1 MLQIEKLQHDGSY
14 EDIISL
20 LTDLNKTCHI
30 RADADYIVKVLYKLL
45 KFCPGLSARTIPKD
59 LLSKWEKMYKLSSVL
74 KNNNKDMP
82 CPEKEAAVS
91 VQCEKKIFALASTSH
106 SSDTEKDSQTSVPQN
121 TNQSSTSFDAMALR
135 SKCFNLIL
143 QALTLN
149 QLRLY
154 GQTQSPCGQPKE
166 PKEPS
171 PAPSGHLTPDAFA
184 RMSMKELA
192 GDELQQLREGYT
204 TMGISEHQLPD
215 ALEGTPTNKVCCSR
229 CEGLDCRVKQI
240 SRETL
245 FLPSWVQSGSA
256 DDDSMITV
264 IKMNNCSV
272 QFRCMNYVSKRLMYH
287 TVYG

>member
-1 MLQIEKLQHDGSY
+1 MLHIHTNPAVRRSFIMLQIEKLQHDGSY

-121 TNQSSTSFDAMALR
+121 TNQSS
-135 SKCFNLIL
+135 
-143 QALTLN
+143 
-149 QLRLY
+149 
-154 GQTQSPCGQPKE
+154 GQPKE

-272 QFRCMNYVSKRLMYH
+272 QFNLFVHC
-287 TVYG
+287 

>member
-59 LLSKWEKMYKLSSVL
+59 LLSKWEKMYKLSSDKCDVCS
-74 KNNNKDMP
+74 NKQSSERP

-135 SKCFNLIL
+135 SK
-143 QALTLN
+143 
-149 QLRLY
+149 
-154 GQTQSPCGQPKE
+154 CGQPKE

-272 QFRCMNYVSKRLMYH
+272 QFNLFVHYI
-287 TVYG
+287 

>member
-45 KFCPGLSARTIPKD
+45 KFFPGLSDRTIPKD

-149 QLRLY
+149 HKSICIRSKVANLKN
-154 GQTQSPCGQPKE
+154 PKN
-166 PKEPS
+166 P
-171 PAPSGHLTPDAFA
+171 HL
-184 RMSMKELA
+184 
-192 GDELQQLREGYT
+192 EGYT

-272 QFRCMNYVSKRLMYH
+272 QFNLFVHC
-287 TVYG
+287 

>member
-74 KNNNKDMP
+74 KNNNKDMGIRI
-82 CPEKEAAVS
+82 KNLYASQIS

-135 SKCFNLIL
+135 SK
-143 QALTLN
+143 
-149 QLRLY
+149 
-154 GQTQSPCGQPKE
+154 CGQPKE

-272 QFRCMNYVSKRLMYH
+272 QFNLFVHYI
-287 TVYG
+287 

>member
-45 KFCPGLSARTIPKD
+45 KFFPGLSDRTIPKD
-59 LLSKWEKMYKLSSVL
+59 LLSKWEKMYKLSSDKCDVCS
-74 KNNNKDMP
+74 NKQSSERP

-149 QLRLY
+149 QQIYLY
-154 GQTQSPCGQPKE
+154 QE
-166 PKEPS
+166 
-171 PAPSGHLTPDAFA
+171 
-184 RMSMKELA
+184 
-192 GDELQQLREGYT
+192 EGYT

-272 QFRCMNYVSKRLMYH
+272 QFNLFVHYI
-287 TVYG
+287 